1 MSTKVDERLSELRWL
16 GKQFDDRVK
25 LARASELARD
35 GRLLEAEGVLC
46 QGKGL
51 PQTVDELDL
60 LARIHVQ
67 QGRFED
73 ARRRWRDAAK
83 LDGSHTHDECIEVLD
98 RWLDYRHKVVLWR
111 LILAGWLIAAT
122 GAAFAFIH
130 FGLRSFE

>member
-1 MSTKVDERLSELRWL
+1 MIKTVDERLNELHRL
-16 GKQFDDRVK
+16 GIQFDNRMK

-46 QGKGL
+46 QGKGI
-51 PQTVDELDL
+51 PQTVTELDL

-73 ARRRWRDAAK
+73 AKRRWRDAAK

-111 LILAGWLIAAT
+111 LTLAGWLIAAT
-122 GAAFAFIH
+122 GATFAFIH
-130 FGLRSFE
+130 FGFRPFK